1 MLAWRTN
8 CGRTCEPMNPRSKS
22 PMDSAITP
30 WWCTSRVWVGVM
42 VVLHLV
48 AVVGIAL
55 GHAEEL
61 MAYTPLNLVLCAGI
75 VMAFTGSESPWRWGL
90 TMFLGFAVEVIG
102 VTTGLLFGSYSYGN
116 GLGPKAL
123 GVPLLMGVLWW
134 LLLMG
139 THHWAA
145 RWLPQG
151 VRPVLRAAV
160 AATAMTLLDAL
171 IEPVA
176 IRAGWWSWQ
185 DGTIPWTNYLTWWLA
200 AWAMGMLWRD
210 VDDLKTNRPAGMLIW
225 VFVVFFLILNIL
237 PWTLS

>member
-1 MLAWRTN
+1 MTNRPTSPLDASIPPWWRTS
-8 CGRTCEPMNPRSKS
+8 RT
-22 PMDSAITP
+22 
-30 WWCTSRVWVGVM
+30 WVGVM
-42 VVLHLV
+42 VLLHIV

-55 GHAEEL
+55 GYAREL
-61 MAYTPLNLVLCAGI
+61 MAYTPLNLMLCAGI
-75 VMAFTGSESPWRWGL
+75 VMAFTGAESPWRWGL

-102 VTTGLLFGSYSYGN
+102 VTTGLLFGSYSYGT

-139 THHWAA
+139 THHWTAH
-145 RWLPQG
+145 WLPQK

-176 IRAGWWSWQ
+176 IRAGWWNWH
-185 DGTIPWTNYLTWWLA
+185 DGSIPWTNYLTWWLA

-210 VDDLKTNRPAGMLIW
+210 VDDLKTNRPAGMLLW
-225 VFVVFFLILNIL
+225 VFVLFFLLLNIL
-237 PWTLS
+237 PWNLS

>member
-1 MLAWRTN
+1 
-8 CGRTCEPMNPRSKS
+8 MNHRPTSS
-22 PMDSAITP
+22 LDSAVSP
-30 WWCTSRVWVGVM
+30 WWRASRVWVGVM

-55 GHAEEL
+55 GHAREL
-61 MAYTPLNLVLCAGI
+61 MAYTPLNLMLCAGI
-75 VMAFTGSESPWRWGL
+75 VMAFTGSESPWRWAL
-90 TMFLGFAVEVIG
+90 TMFLGFAIEVIG

-145 RWLPQG
+145 RWLPQQ
-151 VRPVLRAAV
+151 VRPVLRPAV